1 MEMKWQEIKQKSL
14 GELEVLLSQGKR
26 EMLDLRFKA
35 ATGSLK
41 QVRKIRDLKKTVTR
55 VIMQI
60 FKLKS
65 S

>member
-41 QVRKIRDLKKTVTR
+41 QVRKIRDLKKTITR

-60 FKLKS
+60 FRLKS